1 MKNQIILQ
9 GKKLEE
15 LYEIY
20 LDCID
25 LEKRNDLTISGKCEL
40 HILKMIFE

>member
-1 MKNQIILQ
+1 MKKQIIIE
-9 GKKLEE
+9 GKKLDE

-40 HILKMIFE
+40 QILKKIFE